1 MLACKPW
8 LSLLCIYFASHWSD
22 HSITTGVYGIQ
33 QSKQKWDFSRFV
45 KTAAFYDALLPR
57 LPFLSRLKLNDK
69 LVLKPNEVIWSS
81 KKSSE
86 QGDKIKWGPLDDI
99 VMGGV
104 SKSEIEPGQQFTGE
118 WKGYVSTANNGGFAG
133 IRTKLFVNPLDASSC
148 KGISIKVAGDGQR
161 YKLIMRDDD
170 DWNGTAWSYSIDTTN
185 GKATQVKIPFSAFQ
199 PTKFAKVIKN
209 YRPYDQSKITGI
221 QISLSKFEYDG
232 NLNPKF
238 QEGFFRLDLESIS
251 TY

>member
-57 LPFLSRLKLNDK
+57 LPFLSRLKLNDR
-69 LVLKPNEVIWSS
+69 LVLKPNDVIWSS

-104 SKSEIEPGQQFTGE
+104 SKSDIEPGQQ
-118 WKGYVSTANNGGFAG
+118 
-133 IRTKLFVNPLDASSC
+133 
-148 KGISIKVAGDGQR
+148 
-161 YKLIMRDDD
+161 
-170 DWNGTAWSYSIDTTN
+170 DTSRQPITE
-185 GKATQVKIPFSAFQ
+185 ALRVFEPSFS
-199 PTKFAKVIKN
+199 
-209 YRPYDQSKITGI
+209 
-221 QISLSKFEYDG
+221 
-232 NLNPKF
+232 
-238 QEGFFRLDLESIS
+238 
-251 TY
+251 